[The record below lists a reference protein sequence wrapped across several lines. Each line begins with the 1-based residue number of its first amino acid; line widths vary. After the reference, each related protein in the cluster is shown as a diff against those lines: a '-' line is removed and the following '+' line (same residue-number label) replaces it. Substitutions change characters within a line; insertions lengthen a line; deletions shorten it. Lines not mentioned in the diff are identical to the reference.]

1 MCLIVLKI
9 ILFIMFAYGLT
20 FGLVYSRGLFG
31 IFEKIRN
38 LADEWSNEISEMLK
52 CTFCTPCNIGLWCS
66 VLNLIF
72 LPTIPLTPAFLIID
86 DISLWY
92 YIVLADIFF
101 TGSSVLLIDTI
112 QNRIDIN
119 NNNQIDVINNSDEK

>member
-1 MCLIVLKI
+1 MSEGTEIILKI
-9 ILFIMFAYGLT
+9 ILYVMFAYGLT

-38 LADEWSNEISEMLK
+38 FTEKHCTEVNEMLK

-72 LPTIPLTPAFLIID
+72 LPNTPLTPAFLIIN
-86 DISLWY
+86 DITLWY
-92 YIVLADIFF
+92 YIIIADLFF
-101 TGSSVLLIDTI
+101 SGSSVFLIDTI
-112 QNRIDIN
+112 QTRI
-119 NNNQIDVINNSDEK
+119 EKNETNDN

>member
-1 MCLIVLKI
+1 MITLKI
-9 ILFIMFAYGLT
+9 ILYIMFAYGLT
-20 FGLVYSRGLFG
+20 FGLVYTRGLFG
-31 IFEKIRN
+31 VFEGIRN
-38 LADEWSNEISEMLK
+38 LADKYCGEISEMLK

-72 LPTIPLTPAFLIID
+72 LPSIPLTPAFLIIG

-101 TGSSVLLIDTI
+101 TGSSVLLIDTV
-112 QNRIDIN
+112 QSRLDKNLNDN
-119 NNNQIDVINNSDEK
+119 GNDD

>member
-1 MCLIVLKI
+1 
-9 ILFIMFAYGLT
+9 MFAYGLT